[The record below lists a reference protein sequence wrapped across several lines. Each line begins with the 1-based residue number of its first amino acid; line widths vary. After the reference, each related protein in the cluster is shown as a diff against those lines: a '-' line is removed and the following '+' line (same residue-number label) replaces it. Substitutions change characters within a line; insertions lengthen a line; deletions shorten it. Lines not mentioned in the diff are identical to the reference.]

1 MNIRLYGKSRLGE
14 DFMINGTFF
23 KDKKVDATLKV
34 RSKDQ
39 AVLNMIVKKLKEI
52 VFENEESDE
61 WKIDWINIDKY
72 FVVVDKIQ

>member
-1 MNIRLYGKSRLGE
+1 
-14 DFMINGTFF
+14 MINGTFF

-61 WKIDWINIDKY
+61 WKIDWINIDNY
-72 FVVVDKIQ
+72 FVVLDKTRIKSQQIDIF

>member
-1 MNIRLYGKSRLGE
+1 
-14 DFMINGTFF
+14 MINGTFF

-61 WKIDWINIDKY
+61 
-72 FVVVDKIQ
+72 